1 MKTFNYEIE
10 INVPVDRVYEY
21 YTNSENVKKAWP
33 RDIVKES
40 QSLSGPSNE
49 GSEMKVKGEYMG
61 KEDEMILEITD
72 KEQNNKLITEQKDGP
87 FKYWK
92 STQKFSE
99 IKNGTRVTHTIDY
112 EMPMSGKI
120 LNFFSGKETNNV
132 LEQGLHQSAET
143 VKQNLESR

>member
-1 MKTFNYEIE
+1 
-10 INVPVDRVYEY
+10 
-21 YTNSENVKKAWP
+21 
-33 RDIVKES
+33 
-40 QSLSGPSNE
+40 
-49 GSEMKVKGEYMG
+49 MKVKGEYMG

-72 KEQNNKLITEQKDGP
+72 KEQNNKLTEQKDGP
-87 FKYWK
+87 FKYRK
-92 STQKFSE
+92 STQKFSQ
-99 IKNGTRVTHTIDY
+99 IKKGTRVTHTIDY